1 MENPIKMDALGVPL
15 FSETSTKTPCDIDE
29 KIGLAAE
36 NVLQHQFCI
45 PKSCD
50 ETKPIPSLEFAKD
63 LQIAVITSKFLMR
76 PHFNCCFWFPY

>member
-15 FSETSTKTPCDIDE
+15 FSETSTKTPCNIDE

-45 PKSCD
+45 PK
-50 ETKPIPSLEFAKD
+50 TVMKKNQSLPLN
-63 LQIAVITSKFLMR
+63 LQKIYRLL
-76 PHFNCCFWFPY
+76 